1 MQNKKILYIIIS
13 FVSLA
18 CISSFFKMIQAGN
31 DINNDSSISAL
42 AYIGITC
49 IGLAY
54 SLNRIETLQ
63 NSFVCILLLYSVYF
77 CINYLIIND
86 VSPSY
91 FVLAYQNIWC
101 FIGIIAYSIGR
112 SINIDF
118 INKLANIL
126 VYSALPF
133 ITYIYLNRTEGYVDI
148 MNSGRDAY
156 FICMILLIWTLSMKS
171 KYRIVAIAILCILC
185 ITSLKR
191 SVIVIAIFTILA
203 HLYDFITNKKIS
215 QSKKMLLLF
224 SFTIGIIYLINNTFE
239 VSTDVVERFQSIKD
253 DGGSGRDS
261 IYMLLWNNIQ
271 NFDSKELIFGRGY
284 SSVYDLIGLQAHND
298 FLQII
303 HSIGIIGL
311 AIYILIYIC
320 CISKILSLKVT
331 NHVNKNLKLC
341 SAVIIISF
349 AFTGYL
355 NCFIVNPPIV
365 TPFIFLLGIHIGAI
379 DNIIKSNE
387 IHHIRNIY

>member
-1 MQNKKILYIIIS
+1 
-13 FVSLA
+13 
-18 CISSFFKMIQAGN
+18 
-31 DINNDSSISAL
+31 
-42 AYIGITC
+42 
-49 IGLAY
+49 
-54 SLNRIETLQ
+54 
-63 NSFVCILLLYSVYF
+63 
-77 CINYLIIND
+77 
-86 VSPSY
+86 
-91 FVLAYQNIWC
+91 
-101 FIGIIAYSIGR
+101 
-112 SINIDF
+112 
-118 INKLANIL
+118 
-126 VYSALPF
+126 
-133 ITYIYLNRTEGYVDI
+133 
-148 MNSGRDAY
+148 
-156 FICMILLIWTLSMKS
+156 
-171 KYRIVAIAILCILC
+171 
-185 ITSLKR
+185 
-191 SVIVIAIFTILA
+191 
-203 HLYDFITNKKIS
+203 
-215 QSKKMLLLF
+215 MLLLF

-239 VSTDVVERFQSIKD
+239 VSTDVVERFKSIKD

-311 AIYILIYIC
+311 VIYILIYIC